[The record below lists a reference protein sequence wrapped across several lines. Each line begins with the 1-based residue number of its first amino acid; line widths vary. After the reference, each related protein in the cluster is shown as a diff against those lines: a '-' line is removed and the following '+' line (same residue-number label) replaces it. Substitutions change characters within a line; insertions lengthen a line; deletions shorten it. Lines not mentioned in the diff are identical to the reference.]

1 MGVLDWERP
10 LLSVVPDDAPDA
22 SLDIDE
28 LGSRIIGLA
37 GRLAS
42 ATCRWL
48 LLVAGFDQRTG
59 YEHFGLTSTARWLSH
74 YCSLSRRTARD
85 HVRVARSLAGHERL
99 RTEMSA
105 GRLSYSQVR
114 AISRVAELGDE
125 QLVDELIIVAEHG
138 TVRHLE
144 DVVRG
149 LRSVDDI
156 EQPTPPSDRE
166 RVTHRWRSDSLMGFS
181 ARLDPEN
188 GALLRAAI
196 DAVARNEGITHA
208 QALTRMAEI
217 ALATIGADGE
227 APSLLGPELAAI
239 QIHVDAG
246 RVVPDTGAEP
256 ASSGGRIVGGPGLPQ
271 RVLER
276 LLCSGRVRTA
286 VLGRGGRPLDLG
298 RNNRVVSQRVF
309 AALLLRDGGCG
320 HPGCDS
326 RIGLEA
332 HHVKHWLH
340 GGRTV
345 MDNLVLLCRRHHHA
359 LHDERFDIVA
369 LGQGR
374 FRFRRPDG
382 RTLPAVVDPARYSES
397 RRPLEGEHAHVAA
410 GAASCGWNG
419 DLLDLDYAVAV
430 LAPGLRTVGRRTA
443 RPDPWAAT
451 RPDPWAAT
459 RPDPW
464 AAA

>member
-1 MGVLDWERP
+1 
-10 LLSVVPDDAPDA
+10 
-22 SLDIDE
+22 
-28 LGSRIIGLA
+28 
-37 GRLAS
+37 
-42 ATCRWL
+42 
-48 LLVAGFDQRTG
+48 
-59 YEHFGLTSTARWLSH
+59 
-74 YCSLSRRTARD
+74 
-85 HVRVARSLAGHERL
+85 
-99 RTEMSA
+99 
-105 GRLSYSQVR
+105 
-114 AISRVAELGDE
+114 
-125 QLVDELIIVAEHG
+125 
-138 TVRHLE
+138 
-144 DVVRG
+144 
-149 LRSVDDI
+149 
-156 EQPTPPSDRE
+156 
-166 RVTHRWRSDSLMGFS
+166 
-181 ARLDPEN
+181 
-188 GALLRAAI
+188 
-196 DAVARNEGITHA
+196 
-208 QALTRMAEI
+208 MAEI

-239 QIHVDAG
+239 QIHVDTG

-256 ASSGGRIVGGPGLPQ
+256 ASSDRGAQPDADGPDGGSREPDRARGSGPLPDGAAKKSGSAEMPPPRPAGRIVGGPGLPR